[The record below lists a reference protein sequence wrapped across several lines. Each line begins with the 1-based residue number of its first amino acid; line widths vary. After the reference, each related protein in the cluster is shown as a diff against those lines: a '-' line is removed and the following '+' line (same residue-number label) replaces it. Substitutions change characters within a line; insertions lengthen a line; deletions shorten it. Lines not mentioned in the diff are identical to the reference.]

1 MFRTVAA
8 ITALLI
14 LPTLASAQEISTPQE
29 QGTHVVV
36 KGNTLWDLAE
46 YYLGNPFLWP
56 LIYEANTDK
65 IQDPHWIYPGQIF
78 VIPGLE
84 AAQGQAQA
92 GGAAAGAEP
101 GQVPIQ
107 DVTVVQPGAQ
117 PQGGGRAVAGAVGN
131 VPVCPGRG
139 YRTIFWEG
147 EDANRGCVLPIPTP
161 AQRSAFYTDPE
172 TAVISGTT
180 TNRTDIL
187 YAVPRGLVYS
197 TPWLEEWEAPLQS
210 VGTIARFADVDME
223 ATPRERARFFE
234 KLQIELNEGV
244 DLRVG
249 DLLQAFDVVRSEEE
263 LGQVVRP
270 TGVLAVTAV
279 EESGV
284 VAMLSAEFDRVR
296 LGQRLRMA
304 PGYDFRP
311 GISAQGVE
319 SSLTATLV
327 GFAAD
332 RVVYGI
338 GAVAFLD
345 VGEAEGVGPGDE
357 FSAYVNQGEGWSG
370 AEAARLQVVVV
381 NDSISSARIVT
392 LSDPSL
398 QTGATVRLVKKMQ

>member
-8 ITALLI
+8 ITVLLT
-14 LPTLASAQEISTPQE
+14 LPTMASAQEISTPQE

-84 AAQGQAQA
+84 GAEGQGRAA
-92 GGAAAGAEP
+92 GAAAGAEP

-147 EDANRGCVLPIPTP
+147 EDGNRGCVLPIPTP
-161 AQRSAFYTDPE
+161 AQRSTFYTDPE
-172 TAVISGTT
+172 TSVISGTT

-187 YAVPRGLVYS
+187 YAVPRGLVYAM
-197 TPWLEEWEAPLQS
+197 PWLEEWEAPLES
-210 VGTIARFADVDME
+210 VGHIARFADVDME

-244 DLRVG
+244 ELRVG
-249 DLLQAFDVVRSEEE
+249 DLLQAFDVVRSEED
-263 LGQVVRP
+263 LGQVVQP

-279 EESGV
+279 EESGA

-296 LGQRLRMA
+296 LGQSLRLA

-311 GISAQGVE
+311 GITAQEVE
-319 SSLTATLV
+319 SDLTATLV

-370 AEAARLQVVVV
+370 AELARLQVVVV

-398 QTGATVRLVKKMQ
+398 KTGDTLRLVKKMQ